1 MWRFFFPL
9 FISSK
14 GSLVFEYQE
23 CALFSLVHVFGTEVI
38 CVSFTFANRDPVTM
52 THTGLLLV
60 GGGLSGGADQEGET
74 MS

>member
-1 MWRFFFPL
+1 MPFSPL
-9 FISSK
+9 CMF
-14 GSLVFEYQE
+14 Y
-23 CALFSLVHVFGTEVI
+23 GTEVI